1 MSGNTR
7 VMTVR
12 QGEHAWSLR
21 IIVGGEVICLYRG
34 PDDWLESYEEAAYE
48 RKRIARML
56 GNITGPVDG
65 NGGI

>member
-12 QGEHAWSLR
+12 QGERAWSVR
-21 IIVGGEVICLYRG
+21 VIVGGEVFSLYRS
-34 PDDWLESYEEAAYE
+34 PDDWLESYEEAAFE

-56 GNITGPVDG
+56 GNISGPVDG
-65 NGGI
+65 NGAI

>member
-12 QGEHAWSLR
+12 QGERAWSVR
-21 IIVGGEVICLYRG
+21 VIVGGEVFSLYRS
-34 PDDWLESYEEAAYE
+34 PDDWLESYEEAAFE

-56 GNITGPVDG
+56 GSIIGPVDG
-65 NGGI
+65 NGAI

>member
-7 VMTVR
+7 VITVR
-12 QGEHAWSLR
+12 QGERAWSVR
-21 IIVGGEVICLYRG
+21 VIVGGEVFSLYRS
-34 PDDWLESYEEAAYE
+34 PDDWLESYEEAAFE

-65 NGGI
+65 NGAI

>member
-12 QGEHAWSLR
+12 QGERAWSVR
-21 IIVGGEVICLYRG
+21 VIVGGEVFSLYRS
-34 PDDWLESYEEAAYE
+34 PDGWLESYEEAAFE

-65 NGGI
+65 NGAI

>member
-21 IIVGGEVICLYRG
+21 VLVAGEMFNLYRS

-65 NGGI
+65 NGAI

>member
-12 QGEHAWSLR
+12 HGEYAWSLR
-21 IIVGGEVICLYRG
+21 VIIDGEVICLYRG
-34 PDDWLESYEEAAYE
+34 PDDWIESYEAAAYE

-65 NGGI
+65 NGAS

>member
-7 VMTVR
+7 VITVR
-12 QGEHAWSLR
+12 QGEHAWSVR
-21 IIVGGEVICLYRG
+21 VIVGGEVFGLYRS
-34 PDDWLESYEEAAYE
+34 PDDCLESYEEAAFE
-48 RKRIARML
+48 RNRIARML

>member
-7 VMTVR
+7 VITVR
-12 QGEHAWSLR
+12 HGEHAWSIR
-21 IIVGGEVICLYRG
+21 VIVGGEVFSLHRS
-34 PDDWLESYEEAAYE
+34 PDDWLQSQAEADFE

-56 GNITGPVDG
+56 ASISGPVDG

>member
-7 VMTVR
+7 VITVR
-12 QGEHAWSLR
+12 QGERAWSVR
-21 IIVGGEVICLYRG
+21 VIVGGEVFSLYRS

-65 NGGI
+65 NGAI

>member
-7 VMTVR
+7 VITVR

-56 GNITGPVDG
+56 GNIIGPVDG
-65 NGGI
+65 DGGI

>member
-7 VMTVR
+7 VITVR

-21 IIVGGEVICLYRG
+21 VLVAGEMFNLYRS

-65 NGGI
+65 NGAI

>member
-21 IIVGGEVICLYRG
+21 VLVAGEMFNLYRS

-65 NGGI
+65 DGAI

>member
-7 VMTVR
+7 VITVR

-21 IIVGGEVICLYRG
+21 IIIGGEVICLYRS
-34 PDDWLESYEEAAYE
+34 PDDWLESYEEAAFE

-56 GNITGPVDG
+56 GKISGPVDG
-65 NGGI
+65 NGAI

>member
-12 QGEHAWSLR
+12 QGERAWSVR
-21 IIVGGEVICLYRG
+21 VIVGGEVFSLYRS
-34 PDDWLESYEEAAYE
+34 PDDWLESYEEAAFE

-65 NGGI
+65 NGAI

>member
-56 GNITGPVDG
+56 GSITGPVDS
-65 NGGI
+65 NGAI

>member
-7 VMTVR
+7 VITVR
-12 QGEHAWSLR
+12 QGEHAWSVR
-21 IIVGGEVICLYRG
+21 VIVGGEVFSLYHS
-34 PDDWLESYEEAAYE
+34 PDDCLESYEEAAFE
-48 RKRIARML
+48 RNRIARML